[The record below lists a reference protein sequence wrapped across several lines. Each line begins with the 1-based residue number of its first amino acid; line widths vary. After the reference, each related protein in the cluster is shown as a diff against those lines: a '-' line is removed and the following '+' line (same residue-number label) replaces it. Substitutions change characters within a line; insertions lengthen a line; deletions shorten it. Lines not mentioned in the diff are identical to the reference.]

1 MKINF
6 PNFIDFISIVLLVYL
21 PFLTSSNVQL
31 PPYQSHLC
39 ILYLIFIQ
47 LNITTHSSCLLLPTV
62 GSIFIFSQNLFVG
75 FIMIVLIGYITSS
88 NKNTYYKTIRKTR
101 ANSQTIITMNT
112 RHFPNYKYLFTTL
125 IFLSILLHTQ
135 LNERAS
141 VKVIKNLTRAGILNF
156 ISKN

>member
-1 MKINF
+1 
-6 PNFIDFISIVLLVYL
+6 
-21 PFLTSSNVQL
+21 
-31 PPYQSHLC
+31 
-39 ILYLIFIQ
+39 
-47 LNITTHSSCLLLPTV
+47 
-62 GSIFIFSQNLFVG
+62 
-75 FIMIVLIGYITSS
+75 MIVLSGYITSS

-101 ANSQTIITMNT
+101 ANSQTIITKNT
-112 RHFPNYKYLFTTL
+112 RYFPNYKYLFTTL